1 MITINDIAQALN
13 LSTATVSN
21 ALSGKGRVSEA
32 NRQAIIEKAKEMG
45 YDFGRLRVA
54 PQRKTIA
61 VIIESLDTSFCCRIA
76 EGIGREADHA
86 GFRTVL

>member
-54 PQRKTIA
+54 PQRKTSRNTPSMITLTIPPA
-61 VIIESLDTSFCCRIA
+61 S
-76 EGIGREADHA
+76 
-86 GFRTVL
+86 

>member
-1 MITINDIAQALN
+1 MITINDIAKALN

-32 NRQAIIEKAKEMG
+32 NRQVIIEKAKEMG
-45 YDFGRLRVA
+45 YDFGRLRIA

-61 VIIESLDTSFCCRIA
+61 VFS
-76 EGIGREADHA
+76 
-86 GFRTVL
+86 